1 MLLSPGEGKR
11 KEMDHA
17 TVRKRQEAMK
27 RNKEAGRSPRKITA
41 IIGDKVRLKRTD
53 RTFSDPIEIKEINCT
68 SVTLINDRKWP
79 MNKVSHQR
87 LPTGR

>member
-1 MLLSPGEGKR
+1 
-11 KEMDHA
+11 
-17 TVRKRQEAMK
+17 MK

-41 IIGDKVRLKRTD
+41 IVGYKVRLKRTNG
-53 RTFSDPIEIKEINCT
+53 TFSDPIEIKEINRT
-68 SVTLINDRKWP
+68 SVTLIDGRKLP